1 MSEDSD
7 AEKTE
12 SASPK
17 RLEQA
22 REEGDVPRSREVATF
37 TVLMA
42 SGCCLWFA
50 GDAIVRRLTAVMVS
64 GLSLD
69 REQILNP
76 DAMMLRIGYDVG
88 SVLLTCLPYAVAI
101 MVVALASPLLVGG
114 WLFSAKAFM
123 PKFSKLNPN
132 LMILRVASDVTSV
145 LLTCLPYAVAIM
157 VVALASP
164 LLVGG
169 WLFSSKAFTPNFG
182 KLNPI
187 RGLGNMVSKNALVE
201 LLKALAKTLVVGFVA
216 WMVMQH
222 YKDAVLGLSVE
233 SLKAGSAH
241 LISLLI
247 SAFLIIVGALGL
259 IAAIDGP
266 YQMWHYANKM
276 KMTLQEVKQEAKESD
291 GNPQIKQK
299 IRQLQHEMSRRR
311 MMADVPTADVVV
323 TNPTHYAVALKYG
336 ENSRGAP
343 QVVAKGADAVAARI
357 RELAGEHKVAIL
369 EAPALARA
377 LYKHTEIGDEIP
389 EALYG
394 AVAEVLA
401 YVFQVRNYKAGGR
414 YPDRPTKLAVPPE
427 MDPLNPASQQKPDS
441 TR

>member
-12 SASPK
+12 AASPK

-64 GLSLD
+64 GLTLD

-88 SVLLTCLPYAVAI
+88 SVLLTCLPYALAI
-101 MVVALASPLLVGG
+101 MLVALASPV
-114 WLFSAKAFM
+114 
-123 PKFSKLNPN
+123 
-132 LMILRVASDVTSV
+132 
-145 LLTCLPYAVAIM
+145 
-157 VVALASP
+157 
-164 LLVGG
+164 LVGG

-187 RGLGNMVSKNALVE
+187 RGLGNMFSKNALVE
-201 LLKALAKTLVVGFVA
+201 LLKAIAKTLVVGVVA

-222 YKDAVLGLSVE
+222 QKDAVLGLSVE
-233 SLKAGSAH
+233 SLRAGSAH

-247 SAFLIIVGALGL
+247 TAFLLIVGALGL

-276 KMTLQEVKQEAKESD
+276 KMSLQEVKQEAKESD
-291 GNPQIKQK
+291 GNPQIKAK
-299 IRQLQHEMSRRR
+299 IRQMQHEMSRRR

-343 QVVAKGADAVAARI
+343 QVVAKGIDEVAAKI

-377 LYKHTEIGDEIP
+377 LYKHTDIGDEIP

-401 YVFQVRNYKAGGR
+401 YVFQLRSYGSGHGQR
-414 YPDRPTKLAVPPE
+414 PDKPKKLDVPPE
-427 MDPLNPASQQKPDS
+427 LDPLDPASQIKAAADAADKNKGS
-441 TR
+441 TP

>member
-12 SASPK
+12 AASPK

-64 GLSLD
+64 GLSLN
-69 REQILNP
+69 REQILDP
-76 DAMMLRIGYDVG
+76 DAMMLRIGYDVS
-88 SVLLTCLPYAVAI
+88 SVLLTCLPYALAI
-101 MVVALASPLLVGG
+101 MLVALASP
-114 WLFSAKAFM
+114 
-123 PKFSKLNPN
+123 
-132 LMILRVASDVTSV
+132 I
-145 LLTCLPYAVAIM
+145 
-157 VVALASP
+157 
-164 LLVGG
+164 LVGG

-187 RGLGNMVSKNALVE
+187 RGLGNMFSKNALVE
-201 LLKALAKTLVVGFVA
+201 LLKAIAKTLVVGVVA

-222 YKDAVLGLSVE
+222 QKDAVLGLSVE
-233 SLKAGSAH
+233 SLRAGSAH

-247 SAFLIIVGALGL
+247 TAFLLIVGALGL

-276 KMTLQEVKQEAKESD
+276 KMTLQEVKQESKESD
-291 GNPQIKQK
+291 GNPQIKAK
-299 IRQLQHEMSRRR
+299 IRQMQHEMSRRR

-343 QVVAKGADAVAARI
+343 QVVAKGIDEVAAKI

-401 YVFQVRNYKAGGR
+401 YVFQLRSYGNGHGQR
-414 YPDRPTKLAVPPE
+414 PDKPKQLDVPPE
-427 MDPLNPASQQKPDS
+427 LDPQNPASQTPPAADAADKNKGS
-441 TR
+441 TP